1 MSPSLKDVI
10 AKAHGM
16 APSIGQGQDSILNDY
31 YAPRWRQWLES
42 KDKTFSPAALEHARK
57 VFAGEYQHERSH
69 RISPSALG
77 SDCGREILFSYGGA
91 PKIPGPAVNEDL
103 MEQGSYEHLRWQM
116 AGLTRGWLASAEGWV
131 HSEDLRCGGSMDG
144 IGDDGSLFEL
154 KKTADHLYSAIV
166 TGKGT
171 ARNYA
176 LGMVAK
182 HKIQMTTYKVLDEIT
197 GMNRLSDIASL
208 VYQNRATADVYEVRF
223 THTEERRE
231 EVHRMLEE
239 LHDWI
244 DIGWLPKMLEGCQK
258 AVAPREVPT
267 TKELTVYRRCP
278 YREHCPSA
286 TTVMMK

>member
-1 MSPSLKDVI
+1 MPGLKDVI

-16 APSIGQGQDSILNDY
+16 APSIGAGADTMLDDY

-42 KDKTFSPAALEHARK
+42 HDKTWSPEALEHARK
-57 VFAGEYQHERSH
+57 VLSGEYQHERSL
-69 RISPSALG
+69 RLSPSSLG
-77 SDCGREILFSYGGA
+77 TACEREILFSFGGA

-103 MEQGSYEHLRWQM
+103 MEQGFFEHLRWQM
-116 AGLTRGWLASAEGWV
+116 AGLTRGWLSSAEGWC
-131 HSEDLRCGGSMDG
+131 HSEDLRAGGSMDG

-171 ARNYA
+171 ARDYA
-176 LGMVAK
+176 KGMVAK
-182 HKIQMTTYKVLDEIT
+182 HKIQMTGYKVIDEIT
-197 GMNRLSDIASL
+197 GANRLSDVASL

-223 THTEERRE
+223 KHTEARKAEF
-231 EVHRMLEE
+231 HRILES

-244 DIGWLPKMLEGCQK
+244 DLDQLPDMLDGCWK
-258 AVAPREVPT
+258 AVTKGEIPT
-267 TKELTVYRRCP
+267 SKEATVYRRCA

-286 TTVMMK
+286 LTVMAK